1 MFKTIEWTEQGVRM
15 IEQTRLHAEDLD
27 CCLRVVHDSHRLEVG
42 VVGLGLRFGMVLFQ
56 RSGETRR
63 LANLG
68 GESFWDADKSR
79 LAPEAGVGGI
89 LNRRGRLR
97 RVGWQ
102 RAPYKKGELDDF
114 MDHPHDEQKQGRGR
128 TQVIAK
134 SLLAISAF
142 PMSRCESGHTAVGG
156 APYAA
161 QPARRSR
168 K

>member
-15 IEQTRLHAEDLD
+15 IDQTRLHAEDID

-102 RAPYKKGELDDF
+102 RVPDKKGESDGFISQISGNRIGIALGRWRSVCRACQPRGTVLRHCFPTVCMLD
-114 MDHPHDEQKQGRGR
+114 
-128 TQVIAK
+128 
-134 SLLAISAF
+134 L
-142 PMSRCESGHTAVGG
+142 SRFS
-156 APYAA
+156 
-161 QPARRSR
+161 
-168 K
+168 